1 LIRVAYKQG
10 LDNKRL
16 MKKQVAAI
24 ATILLIL
31 AIVFSVYALFGNN
44 QPFVSKVVSYTYSIV
59 NSYPHDTSAFT
70 EGLVYQDG
78 FFYEGTGLNGYSS
91 LRRVDLNTGQVLQK
105 FDLANEFFGEGIA
118 VVNNSIIQLTW
129 QSQVGFVYDKNS
141 FSLIRNFTY
150 ANEGWGLTFD
160 GKKLIMSDGTSKLRF
175 VDPISFEEIGEVLV
189 RDAEV
194 PVVNIN
200 ELEYVNG
207 DVYANIWMEQRIA
220 IIDLST
226 GLVKGWVDLSGL
238 QGSEV
243 LDSNSVLNGIAY
255 DSVNC
260 RLFVTGKN
268 WPMLFEIKLVPLN

>member
-1 LIRVAYKQG
+1 LIRVTYKRG
-10 LDNKRL
+10 LDNNRL
-16 MKKQVAAI
+16 MKKQTAAI
-24 ATILLIL
+24 ATILLMLIIGVS
-31 AIVFSVYALFGNN
+31 IVVLFCDNH
-44 QPFVSKVVSYTYSIV
+44 PSASKVVNYTYSIIKA
-59 NSYPHDTSAFT
+59 YPHDTSAFT

-91 LRRVDLNTGQVLQK
+91 LRRVDLNTGQVLQQV
-105 FDLANEFFGEGIA
+105 DLDIKYFGEGIA

-141 FSLIRNFTY
+141 FSLIRNFSY
-150 ANEGWGLTFD
+150 SNEGWGLTFD
-160 GKKLIMSDGTSKLRF
+160 GEKLIMSDGTSKLRF
-175 VDPISFEEIGEVLV
+175 VDPISFKEIGEVLV
-189 RDAEV
+189 RDAEI

-207 DVYANIWMEQRIA
+207 DVYANIWMEQKIA

-238 QGSEV
+238 PRSEV

-260 RLFVTGKN
+260 RFFVTGKN